1 MLVRCNSSCR
11 KSNGQTDA
19 SLDVESD
26 CIVCNTCG
34 DTIDGL
40 SDFCK
45 ISMKANGDIV
55 RTKARKAFTFSC
67 SGCNRMVEA
76 KLSDGKLVGKLC
88 SNDGKGCKINVTE
101 AMMSAIASV
110 EGSNEQ

>member
-45 ISMKANGDIV
+45 LSMKANGDII
-55 RTKARKAFTFSC
+55 RTNYRKAFTFSC
-67 SGCNRMVEA
+67 RGCDRMVEA
-76 KLSDGKLVGKLC
+76 KLSNGTLIGKLC
-88 SNDGKGCKINVTE
+88 KGDNKNCDINVTE
-101 AMMSAIASV
+101 AMMSAIASM
-110 EGSNEQ
+110 EGFNE